1 MIAEYETYA
10 TTKADDLVSSHLPLV
25 KRIASHLTAKLP
37 PHIEIDDL
45 IQVGLIGLLKAQ
57 EDYLP
62 DSGASFSTYATIRIR
77 GSMLDELRARDWVPR
92 SVQKSLSRVAK
103 AIELVEQRR
112 GRAPSDSEVAAE
124 LGVSVSEYHDLLAD
138 VSRARLTSIDDVE
151 GLESDGELES
161 NVTNEMRSDA
171 LSDAIRELPEK
182 EQLMMSLYYV
192 DSMNLKEIGLILD
205 VSESRVSQIHG
216 QAIARLK
223 TKLRAWT

>member
-10 TTKADDLVSSHLPLV
+10 TAKADDLVSSHLPLV

-45 IQVGLIGLLKAQ
+45 VQVGLIGLLKAQ
-57 EDYLP
+57 EDYQP

-103 AIELVEQRR
+103 AIELVEQRG

-124 LGVSVSEYHDLLAD
+124 LGVSVSEYHDILAD
-138 VSRARLTSIDDVE
+138 VSRARLTPIDDVE

-171 LSDAIRELPEK
+171 LSDAIKELPEK